1 MRCED
6 DAHCITCADEAL
18 PMRVVDVHDDGTAV
32 CEGGVEVMTDLV
44 APVAPGDTLLV
55 HAGTALQRVG

>member
-1 MRCED
+1 
-6 DAHCITCADEAL
+6 
-18 PMRVVDVHDDGTAV
+18 MRVVEVRPDGIAL
-32 CEGGVEVMTDLV
+32 CAADGVVEDVMTDLV

>member
-1 MRCED
+1 VRCAD